1 MNYESGNK
9 RKSFGF
15 IQYQLASAGF
25 TLVELL
31 LVVSIVLII
40 GTFSAVFYTRF
51 LTQNAVANTQDQLV
65 GQLRKAQIYSMMG
78 KQNGSW
84 GVKYSSI
91 TKKITLYLTGNSAF
105 DENFTTNNNITIS
118 GFSDLSFARIT
129 GLPSTT
135 GTYTITGN
143 DSSRQVIV
151 NSQGVVSR

>member
-1 MNYESGNK
+1 MLNVKY
-9 RKSFGF
+9 KS
-15 IQYQLASAGF
+15 SGF
-25 TLVELL
+25 TLIELL

-40 GTFSAVFYTRF
+40 GTFSAVFYSRF
-51 LTQNAVANTQDQLV
+51 LTQNAVANTQDQLI

-84 GVKYSSI
+84 GVKYSSV

-105 DENFTTNNNITIS
+105 DENFTTNNNIIID

-151 NSQGVVSR
+151 NSQGVVSRTN